1 MGSSDKPDSREGRD
15 QVELSVVLP
24 VYNEADK
31 LAKNVRCLHKYLVS
45 TGVKFEIVICNDGS
59 VDDSLAV
66 ARKISE
72 ELPDLQSIGYEVNR
86 GRGYAIKFCAKY
98 LRGFYI
104 IYMDV
109 DLPSTIDLQHLDK
122 MVDYLKH
129 DDIVIASRFHP
140 EANIKRKWHRA
151 FIGIVYR
158 MIVGV
163 VFRGFPVTDPDVGFK
178 GFRRNVY
185 AEVVPYTDLN
195 GWSWDLQF
203 LVNAFNFGFTIKEF
217 PFTWVEDYE
226 RSSVNIIR
234 DSFLE
239 FAGLIYIKITGIY
252 KYRQYKQL
260 SRHE

>member
-1 MGSSDKPDSREGRD
+1 MGSFDKGGTGDESD
-15 QVELSVVLP
+15 QIELSVVLP

-31 LAKNVRCLHKYLVS
+31 LEKNVRSLHEYLVPS
-45 TGVKFEIVICNDGS
+45 GIKFEIVICNDGS
-59 VDDSLAV
+59 IDDSFRI
-66 ARKISE
+66 ARKISG
-72 ELPDLQSIGYEVNR
+72 ELPDVQSIGYEVNR

-104 IYMDV
+104 IYMDA
-109 DLPSTIDLQHLDK
+109 DLPSTIDLRHLDK

-140 EANIKRKWHRA
+140 QANIKRKWHRA

-158 MIVGV
+158 MIVRV

-185 AEVVPYTDLN
+185 AEVIPYTDLN

-226 RSSVNIIR
+226 RSSVNIIK

-239 FAGLIYIKITGIY
+239 LTGLIYIKISGIY

-260 SRHE
+260 SHHE